1 MAFKKSILISNDI
14 WEKVKSNNN
23 NFSSIKKK
31 KKKSSSPPIKK
42 PKLQE
47 DQKQKL
53 LTIPKHSIRYELNG
67 RARERRKKS
76 NLMKNAKILAKGIR
90 ADEEILNFFRPNE
103 KPFIYRLLKFL
114 RMNGD
119 VITWDDDTLE
129 VNINGQDYP
138 GSSIVD
144 ILSYLVDKNSNDLF
158 YTTGDYDTT
167 DRLMLGMPQNT
178 IEVVKA
184 LNYLIPSGGCDDL
197 FQKLGFD
204 MKKAH
209 RLGEI
214 KKKKQIAYTK
224 VFNTKAKQ
232 YNKND
237 LEAEEE
243 KAKRTMRQSLGI
255 MGELEDQYD
264 RDKKKSYSDSKYS
277 TFIQREQNDPRV
289 KMNKHQGDVFLQ
301 YQKGALSR
309 EEATDKILRHAL
321 KSRRRQLFKHHDDD
335 DVQGAE
341 GRKESEDDEEEF
353 FDTSDVIF
361 SPEDRERALI
371 RKNIQTDKVLDLI
384 ANTAPTV
391 AQQAQTPTVAQQA
404 DMYNLRT
411 TAERKPTQKFTP
423 STYNNQ
429 QKTKKKK
436 QSGSEKRRRRRKI
449 RQTESEKE
457 KI

>member
-1 MAFKKSILISNDI
+1 M
-14 WEKVKSNNN
+14 
-23 NFSSIKKK
+23 
-31 KKKSSSPPIKK
+31 
-42 PKLQE
+42 
-47 DQKQKL
+47 
-53 LTIPKHSIRYELNG
+53 
-67 RARERRKKS
+67 
-76 NLMKNAKILAKGIR
+76 
-90 ADEEILNFFRPNE
+90 
-103 KPFIYRLLKFL
+103 
-114 RMNGD
+114 
-119 VITWDDDTLE
+119 
-129 VNINGQDYP
+129 
-138 GSSIVD
+138 
-144 ILSYLVDKNSNDLF
+144 F

-184 LNYLIPSGGCDDL
+184 LNYLIPSGGYDDL
-197 FQKLGFD
+197 FRKLGFD

-214 KKKKQIAYTK
+214 KKKKQIANTK

-243 KAKRTMRQSLGI
+243 RAKRTMRRSLGI

-289 KMNKHQGDVFLQ
+289 KMNKQQGDIFLQ

-309 EEATDKILRHAL
+309 EKATDKILRHAL
-321 KSRRRQLFKHHDDD
+321 KSRRQQLFKHDDD

-341 GRKESEDDEEEF
+341 GGKESEEEEF

-391 AQQAQTPTVAQQA
+391 AQQA

-411 TAERKPTQKFTP
+411 TVERKPTQKFTP

-436 QSGSEKRRRRRKI
+436 QSGSEKRRRCKI

-457 KI
+457 NI